1 MSDGFQ
7 ALSEREKE
15 TLRLLL
21 GGHDIKS
28 IAAGLGLSVHTVNER
43 LREARRKL
51 GASSS
56 RQAARLLAE
65 AEQGGPNLSAN
76 FSGDPHFSAD
86 KQSGVAGAALR
97 TANPEH
103 SSRSP
108 GKGQSI
114 AWLSGGMLI
123 MSLII
128 AAAVVSLVLHG
139 GDKTAPPAVTKIA
152 SAAPSASESAGAA
165 RQWLALVDGYH
176 WKESWSAA
184 GSVFTSHISAED
196 WQAKVQPLRQ
206 ELGAVSSRTLK
217 TVNQATSLPGVPEG
231 QYEILQFATSFA
243 NKGDTIETVTLAH
256 EPSGW
261 KVDGYFIAPA
271 PAPTTP
277 K

>member
-1 MSDGFQ
+1 MSEGFQ

-28 IAAGLGLSVHTVNER
+28 IASGLGLSVHTVNER

-65 AEQGGPNLSAN
+65 AEQGGPNFQAN
-76 FSGDPHFSAD
+76 FSGLPHLSGD
-86 KQSGVAGAALR
+86 RESGVAGPAIPAANHGRSYR
-97 TANPEH
+97 T
-103 SSRSP
+103 P
-108 GKGQSI
+108 GRGQSI

-139 GDKTAPPAVTKIA
+139 GDKAALPALTKIA

-165 RQWLALVDGYH
+165 RAWLALVDGYH
-176 WKESWSAA
+176 WNESWSAA
-184 GSVFTSHISAED
+184 GAVLQSHISAAD
-196 WQAKVQPLRQ
+196 FQAQVQPLRQ
-206 ELGAVSSRTLK
+206 QLGAVSSRTLE
-217 TVNQATSLPGVPEG
+217 TVNKATSLPGVPDG

-243 NKGDTIETVTLAH
+243 NKAASIETVTLAH

-261 KVDGYFIAPA
+261 KVDGYFV
-271 PAPTTP
+271 